1 MKIIVTAIA
10 LCFMASIVDARCVS
24 RVVSSDNKFLAYTE
38 FTFTCHNGMK
48 GRTKVYDDK
57 VISSGEAL
65 ILAPQ
70 NGEGPRYRY
79 RAVVGITTSPILM
92 KDESECGFM
101 TYSHE
106 ISSLVPPSRYNV
118 LWSRPDLTFFTR
130 GYTGPRNE
138 DDECKDK
145 QEVTGLFVGSDVV
158 FIGIMTPGRS
168 IPYPRL
174 AFNSLIVMHL
184 NHLHGEG
191 VFIQWEEVFHQWER
205 DNFPS
210 FHSDV
215 FPWIDGIPLP

>member
-1 MKIIVTAIA
+1 MKIIITALI
-10 LCFMASIVDARCVS
+10 LCFMASVVDARCVS

-38 FTFTCHNGMK
+38 FTFICHNGMK

-57 VISSGEAL
+57 IISSGMAL
-65 ILAPQ
+65 VLAPQ
-70 NGEGPRYRY
+70 NGEDPRYRY
-79 RAVVGITTSPILM
+79 GAAVDIMTSPILM

-101 TYSHE
+101 TYSHN
-106 ISSLVPPSRYNV
+106 IHSFVPPSSYDA
-118 LWSRPDLTFFTR
+118 LWSRPDLTFFTK
-130 GYTGPRNE
+130 GYTGHRKE
-138 DDECKDK
+138 DDECNDK

-158 FIGIMTPGRS
+158 IIMPKRS

-191 VFIQWEEVFHQWER
+191 VFIQWEKGIHQWER

-210 FHSDV
+210 FHSDI